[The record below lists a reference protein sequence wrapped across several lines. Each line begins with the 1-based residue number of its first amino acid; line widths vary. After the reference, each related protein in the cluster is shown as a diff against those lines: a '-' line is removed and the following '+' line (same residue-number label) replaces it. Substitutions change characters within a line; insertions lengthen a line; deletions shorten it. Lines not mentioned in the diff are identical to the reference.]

1 MDCWATIHNVELSV
15 DHEII
20 DTRPIVVC
28 GVALALAQDKW
39 VGFEMERKEES
50 RLIRE
55 RKVNNSKMMASQ
67 FLREECVYLAKLSKV
82 LFRYGDMREF
92 MEGVAKMGVKE
103 LTNDERYLL
112 CFAYKK
118 IIRVKI
124 NTWKVI
130 CSIEQKEKNLAKVER
145 AKIISKYKNKIGFD
159 ISMICLAILELL
171 ESENSYLIEQ
181 TLPKESYKF
190 YLENLAEHID
200 MTMGNRIENELTKI
214 CDVILNILE
223 SHLVSHNTLL
233 GVSAESFAYLYTDYF
248 ILKEKIDYKIV
259 SKLSLED
266 NVYLASVA
274 EEAEQYDDVVEVMR
288 NIVEKVGVEKLTL
301 EQRYILHLAY
311 EKLLLS
317 IGASWRLLIM
327 FTIRGNSTVITEK
340 YWNMI
345 RSELDKMYDELEKL
359 MQPKAPEMQQHT
371 FEKSPCKYYFEIQ
384 SVLNT

>member
-1 MDCWATIHNVELSV
+1 MIGC
-15 DHEII
+15 
-20 DTRPIVVC
+20 VC
-28 GVALALAQDKW
+28 
-39 VGFEMERKEES
+39 
-50 RLIRE
+50 
-55 RKVNNSKMMASQ
+55 SKMMASQ

-118 IIRVKI
+118 IIKVKI
-124 NTWKVI
+124 KTWKVI

-214 CDVILNILE
+214 CNGILNILE

-248 ILKEKIDYKIV
+248 ILKEKIDYRKCLASFKVEAEPDMKKIV

-317 IGASWRLLIM
+317 IGASWRLLIV
-327 FTIRGNSTVITEK
+327 FSVRENSTVITEK

-359 MQPKAPEMQQHT
+359 MQPKAPAMKQHT

-384 SVLNT
+384 SKCAEYLEMLKSSALINDAEESGTKYG